1 MPYRVSFEG
10 EAFNTD
16 DLTLDEAIA
25 IEKVTG
31 RSWVLINPFRSAED
45 CKAIIAAFLARKM
58 GEAEAAKLVGGLSLK
73 AVLDSVELIDD
84 MPTSYENGLPDP
96 KVEGPGTGGSSTS
109 DGHLDAGPQT

>member
-1 MPYRVSFEG
+1 MAYLVRFEG

-45 CKAIIAAFLARKM
+45 CKAIMVTFLARAR
-58 GEAEAAKLVGGLSLK
+58 GEDEANKLVGALSLGDVLK
-73 AVLDSVELIDD
+73 AVDVAPDD
-84 MPTSYENGLPDP
+84 LPDTFEGGLPLAEAGTST
-96 KVEGPGTGGSSTS
+96 VGSAGPG
-109 DGHLDAGPQT
+109 